1 MENKQASRGFYT
13 VEEGAA
19 KTEEETPNANVT
31 CVLIFL
37 RGAVVSPYAV
47 PEAVPVYAAHS

>member
-13 VEEGAA
+13 VEGAA
-19 KTEEETPNANVT
+19 KTEEETPNANFT
-31 CVLIFL
+31 CMLIFL
-37 RGAVVSPYAV
+37 SGAVVSPYSA